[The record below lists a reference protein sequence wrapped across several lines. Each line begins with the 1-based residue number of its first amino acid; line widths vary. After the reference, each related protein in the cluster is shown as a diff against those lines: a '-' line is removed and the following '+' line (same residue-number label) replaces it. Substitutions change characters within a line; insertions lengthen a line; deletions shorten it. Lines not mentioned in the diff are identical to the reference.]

1 VHGTEGFDEVFVDED
16 VRLHLLVS
24 TVELSKRLL
33 EGKISLQEEQDLL
46 EMARYNAGSCR
57 EDLVCVLIGHLSDQ
71 VSTRRCA
78 IVMLSKLSMGCE
90 DLIFDAVQNCMDDE
104 DLSVREAAVIAL
116 AAQQGNTSYRV
127 RIRVYREM
135 NRVLDKG
142 NVHHAIE
149 TTGRPRVAKL
159 SEIAGEVALPA
170 VRQRVHHH
178 DAGVRQWEAV
188 ALERVLAQNA

>member
-1 VHGTEGFDEVFVDED
+1 
-16 VRLHLLVS
+16 
-24 TVELSKRLL
+24 
-33 EGKISLQEEQDLL
+33 
-46 EMARYNAGSCR
+46 
-57 EDLVCVLIGHLSDQ
+57 
-71 VSTRRCA
+71 
-78 IVMLSKLSMGCE
+78 
-90 DLIFDAVQNCMDDE
+90 MDDE
-104 DLSVREAAVIAL
+104 DLSVREAAVVALANLVENERSARSVIAL

-135 NRVLDKG
+135 NRVLDKD

-149 TTGRPRVAKL
+149 TTEKLLENVDLFVRREAAARVAFL